1 MSKIIGIDLG
11 TTNSLV
17 TVWENGKCQLI
28 PNGFGEYLT
37 PRVVI
42 VDDEGPVYVGKVAK
56 ERLQSH
62 PDMTA
67 AVFKRYM
74 GTDKTYHLGEKSF
87 LPEEL
92 SALVL
97 MKLKDDAEK
106 YLGEPVEEAVISVPA
121 YFNDM
126 SRNATK
132 RAGRLAGLKVERIIN
147 EPSAAALACQ
157 HMQNETDATMLVF
170 DFGGGTLDVSLV
182 ECFDNVIEILAVSG
196 DNRLGGQDFD
206 EELAEHFLKKIGMQR
221 NLVSEEIYMAVRAAA
236 EKCKRQL
243 TDEKSAVMEVNCQEL
258 TEKLTVTRKELV
270 EITAGIFERME
281 KPVRQVLADTQMRAE
296 DVDHIIL
303 VGGSCKM
310 KIVQQYLGYL
320 FGRTDLVVLNPDH
333 MIALGVGTYAGIKER
348 QQDIRDMILTDI
360 CPFSLGVAVANENN
374 PDKKLMSFIIQR
386 NSPLPISRVEEYF
399 TVQDNQT
406 NIKVKVYQGESR
418 YVDENLEIGSM
429 EMQIPPRPRGTVQ
442 VLIRFTYDLNG
453 VLEVNAEIPL
463 TGEKRS
469 LLIVN
474 KELNLTEEEINEKI
488 RNLENIKMNPQDAEE
503 NQFVIALGTRL
514 YMQCNG
520 SLRDAIGERM
530 RYFEHVLK
538 SQEPYRIQRARKHM
552 LVFFKYIEGILGN
565 SVSWNPEE
573 LKSTDWYRD
582 EDDDDM
588 EEDFVQWWNDEN

>member
-37 PRVVI
+37 PSVVS
-42 VDDEGPVYVGKVAK
+42 VDDEGTVYVGKVAK

-206 EELAEHFLKKIGMQR
+206 EELTEHFLKKIGMQR
-221 NLVSEEIYMAVRAAA
+221 SLVSEEIYMAVRAAA

-243 TDEKSAVMEVNCQEL
+243 TDEKTAVMEVNCQEL

-270 EITAGIFERME
+270 EITAGILERME
-281 KPVRQVLADTQMRAE
+281 NPVRQVLADTQMRAE

-552 LVFFKYIEGILGN
+552 LVFFTYIEGILGN